1 MASEATPLL
10 SGSADA
16 STSSL
21 PAVLSAIDGIDGP
34 VIDGEAVKARLRYT
48 NLLDLLPATESAVI
62 HGTDGRLSMSHK
74 RLAAFIEKDFD
85 LTPWGMGPGDR
96 AAVVLPNG
104 PETAA
109 CVLSVA
115 AHCTCAPINHQNTA
129 EEIELEM
136 SNVQSKVCLI
146 MDGVD
151 NAHVVEA
158 ATSLGLPIIKL
169 VADAEHVGVFKLE
182 GEPTQGARR
191 RRRRRRTRRATAGCV
206 RPRRLLRRLP
216 HCDPGRPPSRR
227 ARRW

>member
-109 CVLSVA
+109 
-115 AHCTCAPINHQNTA
+115 
-129 EEIELEM
+129 
-136 SNVQSKVCLI
+136 
-146 MDGVD
+146 
-151 NAHVVEA
+151 
-158 ATSLGLPIIKL
+158 
-169 VADAEHVGVFKLE
+169 
-182 GEPTQGARR
+182 R
-191 RRRRRRTRRATAGCV
+191 
-206 RPRRLLRRLP
+206 
-216 HCDPGRPPSRR
+216 
-227 ARRW
+227 